1 MRIEFEFEKCILC
14 LKRHA
19 DSWEHVIPR
28 SLGGRLKVRVLCT
41 ACNNTF
47 GSQFV
52 SALRSDPL
60 IRLAL
65 ENLKDE
71 LPDLYR
77 SAQDGLPFVGK
88 AADGSIVRL
97 SRKGDQWRILTG
109 PGARGSRVQDTRDAK
124 KALRRILNKQ
134 GLSNQ
139 EMSRWVEL
147 FASLDEDVPLG
158 LPGGQTFVKRD
169 IPPLA
174 PELGPQFVSERVPAL
189 IAYEFLAL
197 LIGDLIYQDSF
208 NEIRQYI
215 RTGACSDRC
224 EIQCLSSGKYAPI
237 HAVDLQPEETHFTVF
252 VRFFRWLV
260 FAVKFYQFSY
270 LGPDA
275 VYFEDLKQ
283 GRSLIAISRADARDG
298 KWYIL

>member
-1 MRIEFEFEKCILC
+1 MRVEFEFEKCILC
-14 LKRHA
+14 LERPA

-28 SLGGRLKVRVLCT
+28 SLGGRLEARLLCT

-52 SALRSDPL
+52 SALRSDPS
-60 IRLAL
+60 IRMAL

-71 LPDLYR
+71 LPDLYH

-88 AADGSIVRL
+88 AVDGSIVRL
-97 SRKGDQWRILTG
+97 SCKGSKWRTLTG
-109 PGARGSRVQDTRDAK
+109 PGARGSRVQDTRDARR
-124 KALRRILNKQ
+124 ALERILSKQ
-134 GLSNQ
+134 GLSDQ
-139 EMSRWVEL
+139 EVSRRVEL
-147 FASLDEDVPLG
+147 FDSLDEDVPLD

-169 IPPLA
+169 IPPLT
-174 PELGPQFVSERVPAL
+174 PELEAQFVSKRVPAL

-197 LIGDLIYQDSF
+197 LIGDLIYQDTF

-215 RTGACSDRC
+215 RAGVCSDRY
-224 EIQCLSSGKYAPI
+224 EVQRRSSGKYAPI
-237 HAVDLQPEETHFTVF
+237 HAIGLQPDEAHFTVF

-260 FAVKFYQFSY
+260 FAVKFYGFTY
-270 LGPDA
+270 LGLDA

-283 GRSLIAISRADARDG
+283 RRSLIAISRSDAQDG
-298 KWYIL
+298 KWYIF